1 MDVFSSPELTGQETY
16 TVTAG
21 EQSIQVTLTQTVT
34 NSGGFTGGIGGGFSG
49 GGQGMGKCPA
59 VEWVAIPG

>member
-34 NSGGFTGGIGGGFSG
+34 NSGGFTDGIGGGFSG
-49 GGQGMGKCPA
+49 GGSA
-59 VEWVAIPG
+59 